1 MRWASLWPILALG
14 LAVVRGVMLQQA
26 AGRIQRDEAWLGNE
40 GMLTAVVVDRAQGP
54 IAAVTRRIQDLV
66 STSDRDSLFD
76 AADEV
81 LSGTKSG
88 LERFSTVILVVAA
101 VAPLLGLLGTVTGM
115 IATFAV
121 ITEHGTGDPRML
133 SGGISEALITTQLGL
148 IVAIPALLLG
158 NMLNGWSKGL
168 FERVEQGLL
177 VYVNAHATG
186 GTAASSTLGS
196 GAVLGAGLGLSEG
209 DDVVA

>member
-1 MRWASLWPILALG
+1 M
-14 LAVVRGVMLQQA
+14 
-26 AGRIQRDEAWLGNE
+26 
-40 GMLTAVVVDRAQGP
+40 T
-54 IAAVTRRIQDLV
+54 
-66 STSDRDSLFD
+66 
-76 AADEV
+76 
-81 LSGTKSG
+81 
-88 LERFSTVILVVAA
+88 LEL
-101 VAPLLGLLGTVTGM
+101 
-115 IATFAV
+115 
-121 ITEHGTGDPRML
+121 L

-177 VYVNAHATG
+177 VYVNAHAKG